1 MDQNSTGGTDK
12 RNWRERLGIANK
24 DGMPRIA
31 DDFKEPASARSPSA
45 SARPGA
51 PTIKPAPMAPPGMP
65 PGAPPPPQGGPP
77 PAQDGGRVRSAMEQA
92 GGAQGD
98 MVPGEGGAFSEVRAG
113 ADQMAADIGSQLEV

>member
-1 MDQNSTGGTDK
+1 MRRWKDAAQSGNQLDVVPILRRIYT
-12 RNWRERLGIANK
+12 
-24 DGMPRIA
+24 DGMGFRGF
-31 DDFKEPASARSPSA
+31 DQVV
-45 SARPGA
+45 
-51 PTIKPAPMAPPGMP
+51 KPAPMAPPGMP